1 MVKKQHAIK
10 IAPSIL
16 SCDFAHLADEVHRV
30 EAAGADRIH
39 VDVMDGHFVQNLT
52 MGPQIVSAI
61 NRSTQMFLDVHLM
74 IYNPYDYIERFVEAG
89 ADLLTIHFEATE
101 EVEETLKYI
110 RKCNIKAGLSFRP
123 ETSETMMLR
132 YLDKCDQILI
142 MSVNPGFGGQ
152 EFMPEAL
159 EKIRFARATCDKLGI
174 RQGGV
179 TQKGKEELPPFDIEV
194 DGGIDLKTG
203 KLCVEAGA
211 NILVSGSYLFKQPD
225 MGKAIAQLRQT
236 L

>member
-1 MVKKQHAIK
+1 MAKHPNHIL
-10 IAPSIL
+10 IEPSIL
-16 SCDFAHLADEVHRV
+16 SCDFAHLADEVKRV

-39 VDVMDGHFVQNLT
+39 VDIMDGHFVQNLT

-61 NRSTQMFLDVHLM
+61 NRSTDLFLDVHLM
-74 IYNPYDYIERFVEAG
+74 IYNPFEYIERFVQAG

-110 RKCNIKAGLSFRP
+110 RKCNIKAGLAFRP

-132 YLDKCDQILI
+132 YLDKCDQLLI

-152 EFMPEAL
+152 EFMPVAL
-159 EKIRFARATCDKLGI
+159 EKIRFARETCDRLKI

-179 TQKGKEELPPFDIEV
+179 TQKGKEELPPFDIQV
-194 DGGIDLKTG
+194 DGGIDPETG

-211 NILVSGSYLFKQPD
+211 NVLVSGSYLFKHKD
-225 MGKAIAQLRQT
+225 MAKAISALRG
-236 L
+236 